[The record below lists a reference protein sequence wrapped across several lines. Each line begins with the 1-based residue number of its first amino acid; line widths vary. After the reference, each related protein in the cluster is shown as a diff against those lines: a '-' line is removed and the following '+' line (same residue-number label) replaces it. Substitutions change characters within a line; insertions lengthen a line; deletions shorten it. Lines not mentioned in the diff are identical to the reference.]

1 MPLGQRKQSEMK
13 PTPRSARMGAMAD
26 ALMAARDWADKAKIP
41 EAVPLLGG
49 QGLGSLVLGKAPEE
63 LTEMSYGNMPVRINP
78 LAGRTASYVPE
89 IKPGR
94 KEQVA
99 DLAMLAGTPKVG
111 KAGLGLAGGVSDV
124 ERAAI
129 AYHGTPHRFAPEP
142 DLPLGRFRSEKIGSG
157 EGAQAFGYGTYFA
170 EAPGTAKGYQEKLSG
185 SNPNVFLLGDK
196 EVSIVGG
203 SPEWK
208 KFNEAAKAKGF
219 STESSALAYHKLKES
234 KGDLDLASG
243 ELTWIDNPTKIQDD
257 AANLLRSLNYKPQGG
272 SFYTVD
278 IPDGMVGRMLDWD
291 KPLKDQ
297 PTNVKKAL
305 EPLAKQFADERNT
318 RRVSLNKQN
327 PERMTHPVVG
337 KLANKEVKADDIKGS
352 ELYEFATQLNKKPE
366 PKPSWTSISVDTDT
380 RAWSGQQATSAYL
393 KDLGIP
399 GIRYFDRQSRD
410 VKEGTRNIVVFP
422 GEESKVKIL
431 KRDGDETKMAKG
443 GMMARN
449 IPGFQE
455 GGANVD
461 PVSGNEVPTGSMPEE
476 VRDDIDAKLSPGEFV
491 LPADVVR
498 FIGLE
503 RLMKMRDEAKKGLQ
517 RMSDIGQM
525 GNADE
530 VGEASNGTYEDAGFE
545 SEIDDI
551 LGEIE
556 AEENGRDVNE
566 QTEVM
571 MAEGGVA
578 VGTKTNQTT
587 TAGRPVYRTAEGDN
601 VSELSITVPFKGFW
615 ANVPSIHNGVKYDE
629 DQIVEMLD
637 KGKIKPT
644 SVHES
649 IKEAVDAAKAR
660 SAGLLDKPEMSQG
673 GFMKSG
679 TDLTKAPKNPVFD
692 VRYYKN
698 AEGSVM
704 YITHING
711 KPMTPIPEGY
721 KAVTQE
727 EAQKVGQKAEEAA
740 KAETPKL
747 KTDES
752 GDADTTLNKEVEKFL
767 DKEAATPGARDARMG
782 KVSNVLETIAK
793 WTTPYGTVRNVMD
806 FLKGPQRTDEEA
818 KQIPIEQRTGVP
830 VENIRNAEI
839 ASTTAYQRASE
850 LGLDEVAKNE
860 AGQAAATFARSGM
873 DAQTAA
879 RTAVEEQQNL
889 RDIEANQGESSVGTP
904 TSGEPDYTSPRD
916 ARDSPFADTLAK
928 GGLVN
933 KRQYPTKKKRGKG
946 IASAKT

>member
-1 MPLGQRKQSEMK
+1 MAAALGGAGGASAAEIAESFLPLGMTPSTLAPGTLTPEQKAASDEAYRRK
-13 PTPRSARMGAMAD
+13 
-26 ALMAARDWADKAKIP
+26 
-41 EAVPLLGG
+41 
-49 QGLGSLVLGKAPEE
+49 
-63 LTEMSYGNMPVRINP
+63 
-78 LAGRTASYVPE
+78 LAE
-89 IKPGR
+89 
-94 KEQVA
+94 
-99 DLAMLAGTPKVG
+99 
-111 KAGLGLAGGVSDV
+111 
-124 ERAAI
+124 ERAA
-129 AYHGTPHRFAPEP
+129 
-142 DLPLGRFRSEKIGSG
+142 KMK
-157 EGAQAFGYGTYFA
+157 AQA
-170 EAPGTAKGYQEKLSG
+170 
-185 SNPNVFLLGDK
+185 
-196 EVSIVGG
+196 
-203 SPEWK
+203 
-208 KFNEAAKAKGF
+208 
-219 STESSALAYHKLKES
+219 
-234 KGDLDLASG
+234 
-243 ELTWIDNPTKIQDD
+243 
-257 AANLLRSLNYKPQGG
+257 LLRSGVKQEEPQ
-272 SFYTVD
+272 
-278 IPDGMVGRMLDWD
+278 
-291 KPLKDQ
+291 
-297 PTNVKKAL
+297 
-305 EPLAKQFADERNT
+305 
-318 RRVSLNKQN
+318 
-327 PERMTHPVVG
+327 
-337 KLANKEVKADDIKGS
+337 
-352 ELYEFATQLNKKPE
+352 
-366 PKPSWTSISVDTDT
+366 
-380 RAWSGQQATSAYL
+380 
-393 KDLGIP
+393 
-399 GIRYFDRQSRD
+399 
-410 VKEGTRNIVVFP
+410 
-422 GEESKVKIL
+422 
-431 KRDGDETKMAKG
+431 MAKG

-461 PVSGNEVPTGSMPEE
+461 PISGNEVPTGSMPEE

-629 DQIVEMLD
+629 DQIVEMLN
-637 KGKIKPT
+637 KGKIKPI

-660 SAGLLDKPEMSQG
+660 SAGLLDKPEMAQG

-740 KAETPKL
+740 KAVQT
-747 KTDES
+747 TNES
-752 GDADTTLNKEVEKFL
+752 GGYDATQLDPSVAAFL
-767 DKEAATPGARDARMG
+767 DEEARQQAKFDEQGRSKEGPREQRMG
-782 KVSNVLETIAK
+782 KVSNVMETIAK
-793 WTTPYGTVRNVMD
+793 WATPYGTVRNVMD

-904 TSGEPDYTSPRD
+904 ESTPDPFSTSYDGP
-916 ARDSPFADTLAK
+916 AGPFGAAK

-933 KRQYPTKKKRGKG
+933 KRQYPSKKKRGKG
-946 IASAKT
+946 IASAKS

>member
-1 MPLGQRKQSEMK
+1 M
-13 PTPRSARMGAMAD
+13 
-26 ALMAARDWADKAKIP
+26 
-41 EAVPLLGG
+41 
-49 QGLGSLVLGKAPEE
+49 
-63 LTEMSYGNMPVRINP
+63 
-78 LAGRTASYVPE
+78 
-89 IKPGR
+89 
-94 KEQVA
+94 
-99 DLAMLAGTPKVG
+99 
-111 KAGLGLAGGVSDV
+111 
-124 ERAAI
+124 
-129 AYHGTPHRFAPEP
+129 
-142 DLPLGRFRSEKIGSG
+142 
-157 EGAQAFGYGTYFA
+157 
-170 EAPGTAKGYQEKLSG
+170 
-185 SNPNVFLLGDK
+185 
-196 EVSIVGG
+196 
-203 SPEWK
+203 
-208 KFNEAAKAKGF
+208 
-219 STESSALAYHKLKES
+219 
-234 KGDLDLASG
+234 
-243 ELTWIDNPTKIQDD
+243 
-257 AANLLRSLNYKPQGG
+257 
-272 SFYTVD
+272 
-278 IPDGMVGRMLDWD
+278 
-291 KPLKDQ
+291 
-297 PTNVKKAL
+297 
-305 EPLAKQFADERNT
+305 
-318 RRVSLNKQN
+318 
-327 PERMTHPVVG
+327 
-337 KLANKEVKADDIKGS
+337 
-352 ELYEFATQLNKKPE
+352 
-366 PKPSWTSISVDTDT
+366 
-380 RAWSGQQATSAYL
+380 
-393 KDLGIP
+393 
-399 GIRYFDRQSRD
+399 
-410 VKEGTRNIVVFP
+410 
-422 GEESKVKIL
+422 L
-431 KRDGDETKMAKG
+431 KRRSD
-443 GMMARN
+443 

-551 LGEIE
+551 LSEIE

-571 MAEGGVA
+571 MA
-578 VGTKTNQTT
+578 
-587 TAGRPVYRTAEGDN
+587 
-601 VSELSITVPFKGFW
+601 
-615 ANVPSIHNGVKYDE
+615 
-629 DQIVEMLD
+629 
-637 KGKIKPT
+637 
-644 SVHES
+644 
-649 IKEAVDAAKAR
+649 
-660 SAGLLDKPEMSQG
+660 QG

-740 KAETPKL
+740 KAVQT
-747 KTDES
+747 TNES
-752 GDADTTLNKEVEKFL
+752 GGYDATQLDKSVADFL
-767 DKEAATPGARDARMG
+767 DEEARQQAEFDAQGKSKEGPREQRMG
-782 KVSNVLETIAK
+782 KVSNVMETIAK
-793 WTTPYGTVRNVMD
+793 WATPYGTVRNVMD

-818 KQIPIEQRTGVP
+818 GKIPIEQRTGVP

-904 TSGEPDYTSPRD
+904 SSEPSYSAPGG
-916 ARDSPFADTLAK
+916 SYFSDTLSPMAK

-933 KRQYPTKKKRGKG
+933 KRQYPSKKKRGKG
-946 IASAKT
+946 IASATK

>member
-1 MPLGQRKQSEMK
+1 MLKRRSSFQVGGSVPPEEKPLRIPREYASLVGLDDIDTLFKTSRGSTYAYHANKTSTRNRSGEQHTDKTTGIQ
-13 PTPRSARMGAMAD
+13 PRSGKTVFMSNDDVNRVAGIFQNAEMATQLVPVMD
-26 ALMAARDWADKAKIP
+26 EQGRPTGKAKLELLEDYGPRKKGSTLITVSYTTTP
-41 EAVPLLGG
+41 AV
-49 QGLGSLVLGKAPEE
+49 GLAPVEIYRSE
-63 LTEMSYGNMPVRINP
+63 SKMGDSGRGIHFGTPITEVINKPVR
-78 LAGRTASYVPE
+78 AA
-89 IKPGR
+89 
-94 KEQVA
+94 
-99 DLAMLAGTPKVG
+99 G
-111 KAGLGLAGGVSDV
+111 KAGLMAAALGGAGGASAAEIAESFLPLGMTPSTLAPGTLTPEQKAASDEAYRRKLAE
-124 ERAAI
+124 ERAA
-129 AYHGTPHRFAPEP
+129 
-142 DLPLGRFRSEKIGSG
+142 KMK
-157 EGAQAFGYGTYFA
+157 AQA
-170 EAPGTAKGYQEKLSG
+170 
-185 SNPNVFLLGDK
+185 
-196 EVSIVGG
+196 
-203 SPEWK
+203 
-208 KFNEAAKAKGF
+208 
-219 STESSALAYHKLKES
+219 
-234 KGDLDLASG
+234 
-243 ELTWIDNPTKIQDD
+243 
-257 AANLLRSLNYKPQGG
+257 LLRSGVKQEEPQ
-272 SFYTVD
+272 
-278 IPDGMVGRMLDWD
+278 
-291 KPLKDQ
+291 
-297 PTNVKKAL
+297 
-305 EPLAKQFADERNT
+305 
-318 RRVSLNKQN
+318 
-327 PERMTHPVVG
+327 
-337 KLANKEVKADDIKGS
+337 
-352 ELYEFATQLNKKPE
+352 
-366 PKPSWTSISVDTDT
+366 
-380 RAWSGQQATSAYL
+380 
-393 KDLGIP
+393 
-399 GIRYFDRQSRD
+399 
-410 VKEGTRNIVVFP
+410 
-422 GEESKVKIL
+422 
-431 KRDGDETKMAKG
+431 MAKG

-556 AEENGRDVNE
+556 AEEQGRDVNE

-571 MAEGGVA
+571 MAQGGVA

-629 DQIVEMLD
+629 DQIVEMLN

-660 SAGLLDKPEMSQG
+660 SAGLLDKPEMAQG

-740 KAETPKL
+740 KAVQT
-747 KTDES
+747 TNES
-752 GDADTTLNKEVEKFL
+752 GGYDATQLDKSVADFL
-767 DKEAATPGARDARMG
+767 DEEARQQAEFDAQSKSKEGPREQRMG
-782 KVSNVLETIAK
+782 KVSNV
-793 WTTPYGTVRNVMD
+793 
-806 FLKGPQRTDEEA
+806 
-818 KQIPIEQRTGVP
+818 IPLL
-830 VENIRNAEI
+830 
-839 ASTTAYQRASE
+839 S
-850 LGLDEVAKNE
+850 
-860 AGQAAATFARSGM
+860 GQHLMA
-873 DAQTAA
+873 
-879 RTAVEEQQNL
+879 
-889 RDIEANQGESSVGTP
+889 P
-904 TSGEPDYTSPRD
+904 
-916 ARDSPFADTLAK
+916 
-928 GGLVN
+928 
-933 KRQYPTKKKRGKG
+933 
-946 IASAKT
+946 

>member
-1 MPLGQRKQSEMK
+1 MLKRRSNFQEGGVVQRAYEEYQQRVGQPFQQTIRGGVRGYFGLPLMSDANEIGKEAYRQAEAIGSMPGVGVPAKIARGASEVAQTAPALAVGAFGLVKRIKKETPISFKADESLLATAQKDVEKAGEKYLFIDDMQRDSQGVIPKKLKNLDTGLTKGDYTEQQIKKAFSDTRK
-13 PTPRSARMGAMAD
+13 ALKDKYGDKLVLYRAD
-26 ALMAARDWADKAKIP
+26 APKEERLADAKTVYMGDESLAKRFEQQGRKAKPYI
-41 EAVPLLGG
+41 VDVDD
-49 QGLGSLVLGKAPEE
+49 VLGVYTTRSGYYEVIVK
-63 LTEMSYGNMPVRINP
+63 
-78 LAGRTASYVPE
+78 
-89 IKPGR
+89 
-94 KEQVA
+94 KEA
-99 DLAMLAGTPKVG
+99 L
-111 KAGLGLAGGVSDV
+111 
-124 ERAAI
+124 
-129 AYHGTPHRFAPEP
+129 
-142 DLPLGRFRSEKIGSG
+142 EKTI
-157 EGAQAFGYGTYFA
+157 
-170 EAPGTAKGYQEKLSG
+170 
-185 SNPNVFLLGDK
+185 
-196 EVSIVGG
+196 
-203 SPEWK
+203 
-208 KFNEAAKAKGF
+208 KAK
-219 STESSALAYHKLKES
+219 E
-234 KGDLDLASG
+234 
-243 ELTWIDNPTKIQDD
+243 
-257 AANLLRSLNYKPQGG
+257 PQ
-272 SFYTVD
+272 
-278 IPDGMVGRMLDWD
+278 
-291 KPLKDQ
+291 
-297 PTNVKKAL
+297 
-305 EPLAKQFADERNT
+305 
-318 RRVSLNKQN
+318 
-327 PERMTHPVVG
+327 
-337 KLANKEVKADDIKGS
+337 
-352 ELYEFATQLNKKPE
+352 
-366 PKPSWTSISVDTDT
+366 
-380 RAWSGQQATSAYL
+380 
-393 KDLGIP
+393 
-399 GIRYFDRQSRD
+399 
-410 VKEGTRNIVVFP
+410 
-422 GEESKVKIL
+422 
-431 KRDGDETKMAKG
+431 MAKG

-461 PVSGNEVPTGSMPEE
+461 PISGNEVPTGSMPEE

-551 LGEIE
+551 LSEIE

-660 SAGLLDKPEMSQG
+660 SAGLLDKPEMAQG

-740 KAETPKL
+740 KAVQT
-747 KTDES
+747 TNES
-752 GDADTTLNKEVEKFL
+752 GGYDATQLDKSVADFL
-767 DKEAATPGARDARMG
+767 DEEARQQAEFDAQDKSKEGPREQRMG
-782 KVSNVLETIAK
+782 KVSNVMETIAK
-793 WTTPYGTVRNVMD
+793 WATPYGTVRNVMD

-818 KQIPIEQRTGVP
+818 ANISIESRTGTSIAGIEAESKVIDLGLNDFYAKAAAANATESYQRGTDRETA
-830 VENIRNAEI
+830 VANAVANAE
-839 ASTTAYQRASE
+839 Q
-850 LGLDEVAKNE
+850 AKAVQDAAE
-860 AGQAAATFARSGM
+860 ESYKHGGQG
-873 DAQTAA
+873 
-879 RTAVEEQQNL
+879 
-889 RDIEANQGESSVGTP
+889 GESSVGTP
-904 TSGEPDYTSPRD
+904 ESTPGTPSNPGSGGIDD
-916 ARDSPFADTLAK
+916 NFGMAR

-946 IASAKT
+946 IASAKS

>member
-1 MPLGQRKQSEMK
+1 M
-13 PTPRSARMGAMAD
+13 
-26 ALMAARDWADKAKIP
+26 
-41 EAVPLLGG
+41 
-49 QGLGSLVLGKAPEE
+49 
-63 LTEMSYGNMPVRINP
+63 
-78 LAGRTASYVPE
+78 
-89 IKPGR
+89 
-94 KEQVA
+94 
-99 DLAMLAGTPKVG
+99 
-111 KAGLGLAGGVSDV
+111 
-124 ERAAI
+124 
-129 AYHGTPHRFAPEP
+129 
-142 DLPLGRFRSEKIGSG
+142 
-157 EGAQAFGYGTYFA
+157 
-170 EAPGTAKGYQEKLSG
+170 
-185 SNPNVFLLGDK
+185 
-196 EVSIVGG
+196 
-203 SPEWK
+203 
-208 KFNEAAKAKGF
+208 
-219 STESSALAYHKLKES
+219 
-234 KGDLDLASG
+234 
-243 ELTWIDNPTKIQDD
+243 
-257 AANLLRSLNYKPQGG
+257 
-272 SFYTVD
+272 
-278 IPDGMVGRMLDWD
+278 
-291 KPLKDQ
+291 
-297 PTNVKKAL
+297 
-305 EPLAKQFADERNT
+305 
-318 RRVSLNKQN
+318 
-327 PERMTHPVVG
+327 
-337 KLANKEVKADDIKGS
+337 
-352 ELYEFATQLNKKPE
+352 
-366 PKPSWTSISVDTDT
+366 
-380 RAWSGQQATSAYL
+380 
-393 KDLGIP
+393 
-399 GIRYFDRQSRD
+399 
-410 VKEGTRNIVVFP
+410 
-422 GEESKVKIL
+422 L
-431 KRDGDETKMAKG
+431 KRRSD
-443 GMMARN
+443 

-551 LGEIE
+551 LSEIE

-571 MAEGGVA
+571 MA
-578 VGTKTNQTT
+578 
-587 TAGRPVYRTAEGDN
+587 
-601 VSELSITVPFKGFW
+601 
-615 ANVPSIHNGVKYDE
+615 
-629 DQIVEMLD
+629 
-637 KGKIKPT
+637 
-644 SVHES
+644 
-649 IKEAVDAAKAR
+649 
-660 SAGLLDKPEMSQG
+660 QG

-740 KAETPKL
+740 KAVQT
-747 KTDES
+747 TNES
-752 GDADTTLNKEVEKFL
+752 GGYDATQLDKSVADFL
-767 DKEAATPGARDARMG
+767 DEEARQQAEFDAQGKSKEGPREQRMG
-782 KVSNVLETIAK
+782 KVSNVMETIAK
-793 WTTPYGTVRNVMD
+793 WATPYGTVRNVMD

-818 KQIPIEQRTGVP
+818 GKIPIEQRTGVP

-839 ASTTAYQRASE
+839 ASTAAYQRASE
-850 LGLDEVAKNE
+850 LGLDEVAKNG

-904 TSGEPDYTSPRD
+904 ESTPDPFSTSYDGP
-916 ARDSPFADTLAK
+916 AGPFGAAK

-933 KRQYPTKKKRGKG
+933 KRQYPSKKKRGKG
-946 IASAKT
+946 IASAKA

>member
-1 MPLGQRKQSEMK
+1 MLKRRSSFQVGGSVPPEEKPLRIPREYASLVGLDDIDTLFKTSRGSTYAYHANKTSTRNRSGEQHTDKTTGIQ
-13 PTPRSARMGAMAD
+13 PRSGKTVFMSNDDVNRVAGIFQNAEMATQLVPVMD
-26 ALMAARDWADKAKIP
+26 EQGRPTGKAKLELLEDYGPRKKGSTLITVSYTTTP
-41 EAVPLLGG
+41 AV
-49 QGLGSLVLGKAPEE
+49 GLAPVEIYRSE
-63 LTEMSYGNMPVRINP
+63 SKMGDSGRGIHFGTPITEVINKPVR
-78 LAGRTASYVPE
+78 AA
-89 IKPGR
+89 
-94 KEQVA
+94 
-99 DLAMLAGTPKVG
+99 G
-111 KAGLGLAGGVSDV
+111 KAGLMAAALGGAGGASAAEIAESFLPLGMTPSTLAPGTLTPEQKAASDEAYRRKLAE
-124 ERAAI
+124 ERAA
-129 AYHGTPHRFAPEP
+129 
-142 DLPLGRFRSEKIGSG
+142 KMK
-157 EGAQAFGYGTYFA
+157 AQA
-170 EAPGTAKGYQEKLSG
+170 
-185 SNPNVFLLGDK
+185 
-196 EVSIVGG
+196 
-203 SPEWK
+203 
-208 KFNEAAKAKGF
+208 
-219 STESSALAYHKLKES
+219 
-234 KGDLDLASG
+234 
-243 ELTWIDNPTKIQDD
+243 
-257 AANLLRSLNYKPQGG
+257 LLRSGVKQEEPQ
-272 SFYTVD
+272 
-278 IPDGMVGRMLDWD
+278 
-291 KPLKDQ
+291 
-297 PTNVKKAL
+297 
-305 EPLAKQFADERNT
+305 
-318 RRVSLNKQN
+318 
-327 PERMTHPVVG
+327 
-337 KLANKEVKADDIKGS
+337 
-352 ELYEFATQLNKKPE
+352 
-366 PKPSWTSISVDTDT
+366 
-380 RAWSGQQATSAYL
+380 
-393 KDLGIP
+393 
-399 GIRYFDRQSRD
+399 
-410 VKEGTRNIVVFP
+410 
-422 GEESKVKIL
+422 
-431 KRDGDETKMAKG
+431 MAKG

-461 PVSGNEVPTGSMPEE
+461 PISGNEVPTGSMPEE

-556 AEENGRDVNE
+556 AEEQGRDVNE

-629 DQIVEMLD
+629 DQIVEMLN
-637 KGKIKPT
+637 KGKIKPI

-660 SAGLLDKPEMSQG
+660 SAGLLDKPEMAQG

-740 KAETPKL
+740 KAVQT
-747 KTDES
+747 TNES
-752 GDADTTLNKEVEKFL
+752 GGYDAPPLDPSVAAFL
-767 DKEAATPGARDARMG
+767 DEEARQQAEFDAQNRSKEGPREKRMG

-818 KQIPIEQRTGVP
+818 KQIPIEQRGP
-830 VENIRNAEI
+830 VVEQA
-839 ASTTAYQRASE
+839 ATLAGQMAFQRASE
-850 LGLDEVAKNE
+850 SGLSEPESRDFAR
-860 AGQAAATFARSGM
+860 QASDAASIFSRSGM
-873 DAQTAA
+873 DVQTAA

-904 TSGEPDYTSPRD
+904 ESTPGTPSNPGSGGIDD
-916 ARDSPFADTLAK
+916 NFGMAR

-946 IASAKT
+946 IASAKS

>member
-1 MPLGQRKQSEMK
+1 M
-13 PTPRSARMGAMAD
+13 
-26 ALMAARDWADKAKIP
+26 
-41 EAVPLLGG
+41 
-49 QGLGSLVLGKAPEE
+49 
-63 LTEMSYGNMPVRINP
+63 
-78 LAGRTASYVPE
+78 
-89 IKPGR
+89 
-94 KEQVA
+94 
-99 DLAMLAGTPKVG
+99 
-111 KAGLGLAGGVSDV
+111 
-124 ERAAI
+124 
-129 AYHGTPHRFAPEP
+129 
-142 DLPLGRFRSEKIGSG
+142 
-157 EGAQAFGYGTYFA
+157 
-170 EAPGTAKGYQEKLSG
+170 
-185 SNPNVFLLGDK
+185 
-196 EVSIVGG
+196 
-203 SPEWK
+203 
-208 KFNEAAKAKGF
+208 
-219 STESSALAYHKLKES
+219 
-234 KGDLDLASG
+234 
-243 ELTWIDNPTKIQDD
+243 
-257 AANLLRSLNYKPQGG
+257 
-272 SFYTVD
+272 
-278 IPDGMVGRMLDWD
+278 
-291 KPLKDQ
+291 
-297 PTNVKKAL
+297 
-305 EPLAKQFADERNT
+305 
-318 RRVSLNKQN
+318 
-327 PERMTHPVVG
+327 
-337 KLANKEVKADDIKGS
+337 
-352 ELYEFATQLNKKPE
+352 
-366 PKPSWTSISVDTDT
+366 
-380 RAWSGQQATSAYL
+380 
-393 KDLGIP
+393 
-399 GIRYFDRQSRD
+399 
-410 VKEGTRNIVVFP
+410 
-422 GEESKVKIL
+422 L
-431 KRDGDETKMAKG
+431 KR
-443 GMMARN
+443 RSN

-517 RMSDIGQM
+517 RMSEIGQM

-530 VGEASNGTYEDAGFE
+530 VGEASNGTYEDEGFE

-551 LGEIE
+551 LEEIE
-556 AEENGRDVNE
+556 AEEQGRDVNE

-571 MAEGGVA
+571 MAE
-578 VGTKTNQTT
+578 
-587 TAGRPVYRTAEGDN
+587 
-601 VSELSITVPFKGFW
+601 
-615 ANVPSIHNGVKYDE
+615 
-629 DQIVEMLD
+629 
-637 KGKIKPT
+637 
-644 SVHES
+644 
-649 IKEAVDAAKAR
+649 
-660 SAGLLDKPEMSQG
+660 G

-767 DKEAATPGARDARMG
+767 DEEAATPGARDARMG
-782 KVSNVLETIAK
+782 KINTALTKGIQA
-793 WTTPYGTVRNVMD
+793 VMPGAG
-806 FLKGPQRTDEEA
+806 LMNIVQRAAGLFADQSGKPAPVEE
-818 KQIPIEQRTGVP
+818 RTGVP

-879 RTAVEEQQNL
+879 RTAVEEQRNL

-904 TSGEPDYTSPRD
+904 DTGRGEPESFSTGDWGG
-916 ARDSPFADTLAK
+916 LAK

-933 KRQYPTKKKRGKG
+933 KRQYPAKKKRGKG
-946 IASAKT
+946 LASAKT

>member
-1 MPLGQRKQSEMK
+1 M
-13 PTPRSARMGAMAD
+13 
-26 ALMAARDWADKAKIP
+26 
-41 EAVPLLGG
+41 
-49 QGLGSLVLGKAPEE
+49 
-63 LTEMSYGNMPVRINP
+63 
-78 LAGRTASYVPE
+78 
-89 IKPGR
+89 
-94 KEQVA
+94 
-99 DLAMLAGTPKVG
+99 
-111 KAGLGLAGGVSDV
+111 
-124 ERAAI
+124 
-129 AYHGTPHRFAPEP
+129 
-142 DLPLGRFRSEKIGSG
+142 
-157 EGAQAFGYGTYFA
+157 
-170 EAPGTAKGYQEKLSG
+170 
-185 SNPNVFLLGDK
+185 
-196 EVSIVGG
+196 
-203 SPEWK
+203 
-208 KFNEAAKAKGF
+208 
-219 STESSALAYHKLKES
+219 
-234 KGDLDLASG
+234 
-243 ELTWIDNPTKIQDD
+243 
-257 AANLLRSLNYKPQGG
+257 
-272 SFYTVD
+272 
-278 IPDGMVGRMLDWD
+278 
-291 KPLKDQ
+291 
-297 PTNVKKAL
+297 
-305 EPLAKQFADERNT
+305 
-318 RRVSLNKQN
+318 
-327 PERMTHPVVG
+327 
-337 KLANKEVKADDIKGS
+337 
-352 ELYEFATQLNKKPE
+352 
-366 PKPSWTSISVDTDT
+366 
-380 RAWSGQQATSAYL
+380 
-393 KDLGIP
+393 
-399 GIRYFDRQSRD
+399 
-410 VKEGTRNIVVFP
+410 
-422 GEESKVKIL
+422 L
-431 KRDGDETKMAKG
+431 KRRSD
-443 GMMARN
+443 

-461 PVSGNEVPTGSMPEE
+461 PISGNEVPTGSMPEE

-551 LGEIE
+551 LSEIE

-615 ANVPSIHNGVKYDE
+615 ANVTSIHNGVKYDE
-629 DQIVEMLD
+629 DQIVEMLN

-660 SAGLLDKPEMSQG
+660 SAGLLDKPEMAQG

-740 KAETPKL
+740 K
-747 KTDES
+747 
-752 GDADTTLNKEVEKFL
+752 VEK
-767 DKEAATPGARDARMG
+767 KPEQESSYEGTPGDPGTPEEQAARNQ
-782 KVSNVLETIAK
+782 KLN
-793 WTTPYGTVRNVMD
+793 D
-806 FLKGPQRTDEEA
+806 FLTGVLPAAAKAMIPGMGLMTLAQKAAGLFANQSGKPMPVEE
-818 KQIPIEQRTGVP
+818 RTGVSAAAIQAQELAFNMGLST
-830 VENIRNAEI
+830 ENAARAAKAAEAAVNSGVDTNRAASEAVFNIAMEQQSRGIADELEALNASP
-839 ASTTAYQRASE
+839 STTPSTASSSRSMA
-850 LGLDEVAKNE
+850 GAGSSFAVSPSVPATTTGVAASGSGPVSRNLD
-860 AGQAAATFARSGM
+860 GPDPGIDRSGSY
-873 DAQTAA
+873 DYGGSSYGYESPSAIGAD
-879 RTAVEEQQNL
+879 V
-889 RDIEANQGESSVGTP
+889 GESYS
-904 TSGEPDYTSPRD
+904 
-916 ARDSPFADTLAK
+916 FLAK

-933 KRQYPTKKKRGKG
+933 KRQYPSKKKRGKG

>member
-1 MPLGQRKQSEMK
+1 M
-13 PTPRSARMGAMAD
+13 
-26 ALMAARDWADKAKIP
+26 
-41 EAVPLLGG
+41 
-49 QGLGSLVLGKAPEE
+49 
-63 LTEMSYGNMPVRINP
+63 
-78 LAGRTASYVPE
+78 
-89 IKPGR
+89 
-94 KEQVA
+94 
-99 DLAMLAGTPKVG
+99 
-111 KAGLGLAGGVSDV
+111 
-124 ERAAI
+124 
-129 AYHGTPHRFAPEP
+129 
-142 DLPLGRFRSEKIGSG
+142 
-157 EGAQAFGYGTYFA
+157 
-170 EAPGTAKGYQEKLSG
+170 
-185 SNPNVFLLGDK
+185 
-196 EVSIVGG
+196 
-203 SPEWK
+203 
-208 KFNEAAKAKGF
+208 
-219 STESSALAYHKLKES
+219 
-234 KGDLDLASG
+234 
-243 ELTWIDNPTKIQDD
+243 
-257 AANLLRSLNYKPQGG
+257 
-272 SFYTVD
+272 
-278 IPDGMVGRMLDWD
+278 
-291 KPLKDQ
+291 
-297 PTNVKKAL
+297 
-305 EPLAKQFADERNT
+305 
-318 RRVSLNKQN
+318 
-327 PERMTHPVVG
+327 
-337 KLANKEVKADDIKGS
+337 
-352 ELYEFATQLNKKPE
+352 
-366 PKPSWTSISVDTDT
+366 
-380 RAWSGQQATSAYL
+380 
-393 KDLGIP
+393 
-399 GIRYFDRQSRD
+399 
-410 VKEGTRNIVVFP
+410 
-422 GEESKVKIL
+422 L
-431 KRDGDETKMAKG
+431 KR
-443 GMMARN
+443 RSN

-517 RMSDIGQM
+517 RMSEIGQM

-530 VGEASNGTYEDAGFE
+530 VGEASNGTYEDEGFE

-556 AEENGRDVNE
+556 AEEQGRDVNE

-571 MAEGGVA
+571 MAE
-578 VGTKTNQTT
+578 
-587 TAGRPVYRTAEGDN
+587 
-601 VSELSITVPFKGFW
+601 
-615 ANVPSIHNGVKYDE
+615 
-629 DQIVEMLD
+629 
-637 KGKIKPT
+637 
-644 SVHES
+644 
-649 IKEAVDAAKAR
+649 
-660 SAGLLDKPEMSQG
+660 G

-767 DKEAATPGARDARMG
+767 DEEAATPGARDARMG
-782 KVSNVLETIAK
+782 KINTALTKGIQA
-793 WTTPYGTVRNVMD
+793 VMPGAG
-806 FLKGPQRTDEEA
+806 LMNIVQRAAGLFADQSGKPAPVEE
-818 KQIPIEQRTGVP
+818 RTGVP

-879 RTAVEEQQNL
+879 RTAVEEQRNL

-904 TSGEPDYTSPRD
+904 DTGRGEPESFSTGDWGG
-916 ARDSPFADTLAK
+916 LAK

-933 KRQYPTKKKRGKG
+933 KRQYPAKKKRGKG
-946 IASAKT
+946 LASAKT